1 MSGTGLR
8 EFVNLSSSN
17 EFGNKA
23 LQIALIFWISDRT
36 HKLRL
41 GGYNRYFGENSGVN
55 ATILRQAQCFGYLDA
70 TSYCSLLSFENRPID
85 LSLWME
91 NFPLWETRGKK
102 KKITTSFV
110 NLRMCGKFK

>member
-1 MSGTGLR
+1 MT
-8 EFVNLSSSN
+8 SSN

-23 LQIALIFWISDRT
+23 LQIAVIFWISDCT
-36 HKLRL
+36 HKLWL
-41 GGYNRYFGENSGVN
+41 GGYNRNFGESFGVN

-91 NFPLWETRGKK
+91 NVPLWETRGKK
-102 KKITTSFV
+102 
-110 NLRMCGKFK
+110 